1 MAWSHDR
8 DRGSFFGLGDR
19 PKSFPERLL
28 APGFTAK
35 ISPANAAQH
44 LRLRYTYSYL
54 AIETALLLMIA
65 MSNPLLKFAYQT
77 LQDGKSYF
85 SLAHKALS
93 TQLRQTIAPPKPL
106 GIQAASPQLLMK
118 FRERLAALH
127 AIDWEDAERGVYPV
141 ELLFDEAWSDF
152 LTQYPQ
158 VWLDMPSVWER
169 ADNQRYQEVA
179 TQFDTAI
186 YPKYYVQNFHHQTD
200 GYLSDRSANLYD
212 VQVDL
217 LFNGAADAMRRRVL
231 APLKRGLA
239 PFSSLDPRAIRVL
252 DVACGTG
259 RTLKNLR
266 AMLPQASLYGVDL
279 SAPYL
284 RKANQMLS
292 QIPGELPQLIQAN
305 AETLPYADRYFHGLT
320 CVFLFHELPAQARQ
334 NVLNECFRVLQPG
347 GVLVI
352 CDSMQL
358 KDSPE
363 FAPFMAN
370 FPLLFHEPYYRDYV
384 QDDLTQRLQEAGFI
398 CTGDDLHLAS
408 KYLIAQKPSEAV
420 QAAIAEQAEAML
432 KN

>member
-1 MAWSHDR
+1 
-8 DRGSFFGLGDR
+8 
-19 PKSFPERLL
+19 
-28 APGFTAK
+28 
-35 ISPANAAQH
+35 
-44 LRLRYTYSYL
+44 
-54 AIETALLLMIA
+54 

-93 TQLRQTIAPPKPL
+93 TQLRRTIAPPKAQP
-106 GIQAASPQLLMK
+106 IQAASPELLLK
-118 FRERLAALH
+118 FRERLAAIQAL
-127 AIDWEDAERGVYPV
+127 DWADAERGVYPV
-141 ELLFDEAWSDF
+141 ELLFDEAWNDF
-152 LTQYPQ
+152 FTQYPR

-179 TQFDTAI
+179 TQLDTSI
-186 YPKYYVQNFHHQTD
+186 YPNYYVQNFHHQTD
-200 GYLSDRSANLYD
+200 GYLSDWSANLYD

-217 LFNGAADAMRRRVL
+217 LFNGATDAMRRRVL

-239 PFSSLDPRAIRVL
+239 AFSSLDPREIRVL

-284 RKANQMLS
+284 RKANQLLA

-305 AETLPYADRYFHGLT
+305 GEALPYTDRYFHGLT

-334 NVLNECFRVLQPG
+334 NVINECFRVLQPG

-358 KDSPE
+358 DDAPE

-370 FPLLFHEPYYRDYV
+370 FPVAFHEPYYRDYIR
-384 QDDLTQRLQEAGFI
+384 DDLTQRLQAAGFV
-398 CTGDDLHLAS
+398 CTGSELHFAS
-408 KYLIAQKPSEAV
+408 KYLVAQKPTEAV
-420 QAAIAEQAEAML
+420 QVAIAQQTEAML
-432 KN
+432 TN